1 AVKLNTLGRVHLV
14 FNINMLR
21 LALLDPLPSQPQD
34 DNELEP
40 IKVDGEEMY
49 LVEEI
54 LKERG

>member
-1 AVKLNTLGRVHLV
+1 V

-21 LALLDPLPSQPQD
+21 LAFSNSLPRQPQD

-40 IKVDGEEMY
+40 IKVNKEEMY

-54 LKERG
+54 LEERGKGRKKQYLVK